1 MIESLFGISHGLW
14 VEAQLRAPDWVRD
27 IIIPYLHEAKELV
40 RLRPYLAVHRL
51 YGQNRGGPLTVDYI
65 GLNYRPTLV
74 DALFTE
80 EPVIKE
86 FGRVAT
92 WRNVTLANCRES
104 DLVVVA
110 GSKYLI
116 RKLPRQN
123 AIVLPFYVRMVLN
136 VQGSWEDV
144 KARIH
149 KNVRRYEFRL
159 IRKYGYEYEISDH
172 QEDFEKFYHTMY
184 VPTIK
189 KRKGD
194 LASPMS
200 VREAYQYFRH
210 SSLLHLI
217 KRDGQY
223 VAGGLSYVQ
232 GNLVKCRLIGALN
245 GDERLIHEG
254 ALAGYYYAVVHWA
267 NQEGHKS
274 VVFGDCVPRLENGV
288 FQYKRKWGGVVTYS
302 DKVHK
307 QVWIKVQRDT
317 PPVRQFF
324 KDNPFIIIDEHGQLQ
339 GLIVTDDPDNVP
351 EAVKDEWNKKYAT
364 PGLGGL
370 LIRSITDLFDATIG
384 VEKTEKVV
392 STLVN

>member
-1 MIESLFGISHGLW
+1 MLKSLFGISHGLW
-14 VEAQLRAPDWVRD
+14 VIAQLRAPGWVRD
-27 IIIPYLHEAKELV
+27 IVIPHLHAAKELV

-51 YGQNRGGPLTVDYI
+51 YGQNRGGPLTVDYV

-80 EPVIKE
+80 EPVIQAI
-86 FGRVAT
+86 GRVAT
-92 WRNVTLANCRES
+92 WRNVALANCRED

-144 KARIH
+144 RARIH
-149 KNVRRYEFRL
+149 KSVRKNELRL
-159 IRKYGYEYEISDH
+159 MRKYGYEYEISDRE
-172 QEDFEKFYHTMY
+172 EDFDKFYHKMY
-184 VPTIK
+184 MPTIK
-189 KRKGD
+189 MRKGD

-200 VREAYQYFRH
+200 VREAYQYFRYG
-210 SSLLHLI
+210 SLLHLI
-217 KRDGQY
+217 KRDGQH
-223 VAGGLSYVQ
+223 VAGGLSYVE
-232 GNLVKCRLIGALN
+232 GDLVRFRLMGMLN
-245 GDERLIHEG
+245 GDENLIREG
-254 ALAGYYYAVVHWA
+254 ALAGCYYAVVHWA
-267 NQEGHKS
+267 NREGHRS
-274 VVFGDCVPRLENGV
+274 VVFGDCVPLLENGV

-302 DKVHK
+302 DRVHK
-307 QVWIKVQRDT
+307 QVWIRVQRDT

-351 EAVKDEWNKKYAT
+351 EAVKNEWNKKYAT

-370 LIRSITDLFDATIG
+370 LIRSITDLFDGSIG
-384 VEKTEKVV
+384 IAKTEKVV